1 MGGAAV
7 TAFLSHLASAE
18 REISGSAETPLR
30 ELRADCQQ
38 LIDDS

>member
-18 REISGSAETPLR
+18 REISGALPTPLR
-30 ELRADCQQ
+30 VLRADCQQ